1 MAKLLHI
8 IASPRNDSYSTQA
21 AEGFIAEVMRNS
33 RGGEVETLD
42 LTKANLPAFD
52 APSAKAKYAIMSG
65 AAPQGPAEK
74 AWARVKEIIDHFK
87 SVNAYV
93 ISSPMWNFGVPY
105 YLKQYI
111 DIIVQP
117 GMSFAYSPEKGYE
130 GLITGKRAALFLAR
144 GSEYPPGA
152 AMDFQR
158 PYLEMILKFIGI
170 TDFRT
175 FVIGPTLAAGP
186 DTANTKL
193 KAAIKESADYA
204 KNFMR

>member
-8 IASPRNDSYSTQA
+8 IASPRAESYSTQA
-21 AEGFIAEVMRNS
+21 AEKFIAEVLKTA
-33 RGGEVETLD
+33 RGVELETLD

-87 SVNAYV
+87 SASAYV

-111 DIIVQP
+111 DIIAQP
-117 GMSFAYSPEKGYE
+117 GMSFGYSPEKGYE
-130 GLITGKRAALFLAR
+130 GLITGRPAVLFLAR

-158 PYLEMILKFIGI
+158 PYLEFILKFIGI
-170 TDFRT
+170 KDIRT
-175 FVIGPTLAAGP
+175 FLIEPTLMAGP
-186 DTANTKL
+186 DTANAKL
-193 KAAIKESADYA
+193 RDVINDAASYA
-204 KNFMR
+204 KTFMR